1 MSRRI
6 GGFVG
11 KWAAVHLLVRPI
23 ALALGNRCKIWCLS
37 GVPCQVI
44 VVVAVVAWVGG
55 RVE

>member
-6 GGFVG
+6 GGLVG

-23 ALALGNRCKIWCLS
+23 ALAVGNRCKIWCLS

-44 VVVAVVAWVGG
+44 VVVAVVAWVSGQ
-55 RVE
+55 VE